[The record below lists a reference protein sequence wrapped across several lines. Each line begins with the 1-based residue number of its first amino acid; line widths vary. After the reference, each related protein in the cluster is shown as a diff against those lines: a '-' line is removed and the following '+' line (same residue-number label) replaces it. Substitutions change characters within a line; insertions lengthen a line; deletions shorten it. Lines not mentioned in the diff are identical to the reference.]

1 MPFGSR
7 PGLLRQGVLELVAPA
22 DSAFDRISQ
31 RFCANSLNLSNLH
44 HLVNFNLPLR
54 PRPLKLNVGGT
65 FLACESRLADRE
77 MPVQNLRAAHHL
89 KDRPASN
96 AGADR
101 ARREL
106 NSRVMQWLVLCG
118 IPYRGSGALASP
130 DPANQPPSS
139 HLGQATRPPG
149 GSTAHLQ
156 LPKSSTRYPCLQAA
170 HGQAVFAS
178 VQLPE
183 NNNPPV

>member
-7 PGLLRQGVLELVAPA
+7 PGLLRQGVLELGALT
-22 DSAFDRISQ
+22 DSAFNSISR
-31 RFCANSLNLSNLH
+31 RFCANFSNLSNLQP
-44 HLVNFNLPLR
+44 LVNFNLPLR

-65 FLACESRLADRE
+65 FLACDSRLADRE
-77 MPVQNLRAAHHL
+77 MPVQNHRAAHNL
-89 KDRPASN
+89 KERPAFN

-130 DPANQPPSS
+130 DPANQLPTS
-139 HLGQATRPPG
+139 LFGQATRPLG

-156 LPKSSTRYPCLQAA
+156 LSKSSTCYLCLQAA
-170 HGQAVFAS
+170 HGQAVLRLCATS
-178 VQLPE
+178 RE
-183 NNNPPV
+183 